1 MRSRC
6 WASSST
12 SITVEGLSDATERNL
27 AATLLFASPL
37 LYVVLA
43 RVPWLVR
50 NRPEFSRTIT
60 ALAWI
65 AVLGAGFALQ
75 FLWYADVENDE
86 TLGWSLATTGVLA
99 AALAAVLSWLYPDTP
114 RRARRGLVAIL
125 GFAWLTLVVAGGVA
139 RPSADVVGAV
149 LQVVWLALFAWT
161 SIQLGLVRVFNAL
174 TALIALRVLVIY
186 FEVFGSLLSTGVGLI
201 TGGLMTLLV
210 GWLWRRKTGDLAAR
224 LGPAPRG
231 GDHVA

>member
-1 MRSRC
+1 M
-6 WASSST
+6 
-12 SITVEGLSDATERNL
+12 
-27 AATLLFASPL
+27 
-37 LYVVLA
+37 
-43 RVPWLVR
+43 
-50 NRPEFSRTIT
+50 
-60 ALAWI
+60 
-65 AVLGAGFALQ
+65 
-75 FLWYADVENDE
+75 
-86 TLGWSLATTGVLA
+86 
-99 AALAAVLSWLYPDTP
+99 
-114 RRARRGLVAIL
+114 
-125 GFAWLTLVVAGGVA
+125 VAGGVA

-210 GWLWRRKTGDLAAR
+210 GWLWRRKTADLAVR